1 MQRKKARRTLPRFPR
16 LIPTVF
22 PAVVMIE
29 RCRPLCS
36 LKSLIKNPAWGVNAA
51 SNFSAQYSQKLS
63 NIWLKFDKRKSMY
76 ILRFVDS
83 YNSIA
88 SGKEEE
94 ELLFTITNSTKSLE
108 GSSGSAMLHLIENS
122 DNERSRLHFSKRAL
136 STCFRR
142 PSDMRSLWDWG
153 QHANLVGASCINIG
167 SQNELMSPAKKGSLR
182 STIHFLWNTF

>member
-1 MQRKKARRTLPRFPR
+1 MQRKKAHRTLPRFPR

-22 PAVVMIE
+22 PVVVMIE

-36 LKSLIKNPAWGVNAA
+36 LKSLTKNPAWAVNAA
-51 SNFSAQYSQKLS
+51 SSFSAQYLEKLL
-63 NIWLKFDKRKSMY
+63 NIWMKFDKHKS
-76 ILRFVDS
+76 ICLLRFVDS
-83 YNSIA
+83 HNSIA
-88 SGKEEE
+88 SGEEE
-94 ELLFTITNSTKSLE
+94 EELFTITNSTKSLE

-167 SQNELMSPAKKGSLR
+167 SQNELMSPAKKGSLQ